1 MERRS
6 FGSIEL
12 YQPAQVCCVCVYFW
26 RGHASLPWLRTA
38 GGRGGDRCYASGP
51 AARSATRRRARVSR
65 DSVCSA
71 SRGLAAISVD
81 RARWGTEGQVLIAA
95 RRRFLRE
102 WTLGRIVRSL
112 WSRPPVFSALF
123 PKKENGLLEFRLIP
137 PFGPQRISGSFA
149 HWHAPLVPVS
159 MATRSCL
166 GCSSHPGPHP
176 ATSHSLH
183 RPPA

>member
-71 SRGLAAISVD
+71 SRGLAAISAD

-123 PKKENGLLEFRLIP
+123 PKRKRTSGIQAYPTFRASEDIWQFCALACASCTCFDGHSILPGL
-137 PFGPQRISGSFA
+137 
-149 HWHAPLVPVS
+149 
-159 MATRSCL
+159 
-166 GCSSHPGPHP
+166 
-176 ATSHSLH
+176 
-183 RPPA
+183 